1 MSRVKIV
8 PPKRKPP
15 PLGVATSKGAF
26 CAFRPA
32 KASPFGRG
40 GTEGDGEGKP
50 GTKEPLRS
58 DGQALCQS
66 DTIAVSG
73 IRRQRPSPLSRACA
87 RQLPQRGSPWQA
99 GPLPTGCPR
108 PDMAQKGGPCYRG
121 PRPAGCERQRSRR
134 WEPQPGLLLVISV
147 LHPLSSRN
155 TRSLA
160 LNPDIRPFQSFLF
173 CATSGTLLFTGMK
186 RLFLPAVSCFLMKT
200 PPCS

>member
-8 PPKRKPP
+8 TPKRKN

-26 CAFRPA
+26 HLVGLTVIVVPVKPLATA
-32 KASPFGRG
+32 TTAASG
-40 GTEGDGEGKP
+40 GNREE
-50 GTKEPLRS
+50 L
-58 DGQALCQS
+58 L
-66 DTIAVSG
+66 
-73 IRRQRPSPLSRACA
+73 
-87 RQLPQRGSPWQA
+87 
-99 GPLPTGCPR
+99 
-108 PDMAQKGGPCYRG
+108 G

-173 CATSGTLLFTGMK
+173 CTTSGTLLFTGMK
-186 RLFLPAVSCFLMKT
+186 RLFLPSFYSLGRT
-200 PPCS
+200 Y

>member
-1 MSRVKIV
+1 MGELAH
-8 PPKRKPP
+8 KR
-15 PLGVATSKGAF
+15 L
-26 CAFRPA
+26 
-32 KASPFGRG
+32 RG
-40 GTEGDGEGKP
+40 QGCCQTALTLRSYRSD
-50 GTKEPLRS
+50 KEPAYRCAATLT
-58 DGQALCQS
+58 QAVC
-66 DTIAVSG
+66 
-73 IRRQRPSPLSRACA
+73 PLSRACA

-173 CATSGTLLFTGMK
+173 CATPGTLLFTGMK